1 MQRLT
6 NRRWLMRG
14 RTSFGL
20 TEEMVRADPSDAY
33 NGVRFQGVDLLRG
46 LAITMM
52 VAYHCCYDLA
62 WFGFVPWTRSD
73 MLTDSGWI
81 GWRSLIVISFLTIVG
96 FSLALSIVFKP
107 SWSDFGKRWAQIT
120 SAAMLVSL
128 ASYGFVGER
137 WIYFGIL
144 HFIAVATLLC
154 RLMLLRMKSVRW
166 IATLGFAAIIMG
178 LLFSTSAFDL
188 PPLNILGF
196 AARKPS
202 TDDFVPLFP
211 WIGVVLIGIAGG
223 LLWQAHGFKP
233 IAVLS
238 SLHAAVPTPLQ
249 KVLAGMG
256 RWSLTI
262 YLVHQPILIGVLAIA
277 AGAASCTVPSLIAQ
291 DRGVLLMPT
300 LLHLV
305 TIGLNSSPF
314 CPL

>member
-1 MQRLT
+1 
-6 NRRWLMRG
+6 
-14 RTSFGL
+14 
-20 TEEMVRADPSDAY
+20 
-33 NGVRFQGVDLLRG
+33 
-46 LAITMM
+46 MM

-62 WFGFVPWTRSD
+62 WFGFVQWD

-81 GWRSLIVISFLTIVG
+81 GWRSLIIVSFLTIVG
-96 FSLALSIVFKP
+96 FSLALSMVFKP
-107 SWSDFGKRWAQIT
+107 SWSDFWKRWAQVAG
-120 SAAMLVSL
+120 AATLVSL

-154 RLMLLRMKSVRW
+154 RLMLFRIASSRW

-178 LLFSTSAFDL
+178 LLFSTSAFDS

-202 TDDFVPLFP
+202 TADFVPLFP

-223 LLWQAHGFKP
+223 RLWQAHGFRP

-238 SLHAAVPTPLQ
+238 RLHAAVPTPLQ
-249 KVLAGMG
+249 KSLAGMG

-262 YLVHQPILIGVLAIA
+262 YLVHQPILIGVLGVA
-277 AGAASCTVPSLIAQ
+277 ADGAYP
-291 DRGVLLMPT
+291 
-300 LLHLV
+300 
-305 TIGLNSSPF
+305 N
-314 CPL
+314 

>member
-1 MQRLT
+1 
-6 NRRWLMRG
+6 MRG
-14 RTSFGL
+14 RSSFGV
-20 TEEMVRADPSDAY
+20 TEEMVRANPSYAY
-33 NGVRFQGVDLLRG
+33 NGARFQGVDLLRG

-62 WFGFVPWTRSD
+62 WFGFAPWTRYD

-81 GWRSLIVISFLTIVG
+81 GLRNLIVVSFLTIVG
-96 FSLALSIVFKP
+96 FSLALSTVLKP
-107 SWSDFGKRWAQIT
+107 SWSDLRRRWGQVAG
-120 SAAMLVSL
+120 AAMLVSL

-154 RLMLLRMKSVRW
+154 RLMLFRIVSALW
-166 IATLGFAAIIMG
+166 IATLGFAAIIIG
-178 LLFSTSAFDL
+178 LLFSTSTFDS

-196 AARKPS
+196 AAQKPS

-223 LLWQAHGFKP
+223 RLWQAHGFGP

-238 SLHAAVPTPLQ
+238 GLHAAVPTPLQ
-249 KVLAGMG
+249 RSLAGMG

-262 YLVHQPILIGVLAIA
+262 YLVHQPILIGLLGVVADA
-277 AGAASCTVPSLIAQ
+277 ACLDSRPL
-291 DRGVLLMPT
+291 
-300 LLHLV
+300 
-305 TIGLNSSPF
+305 

>member
-6 NRRWLMRG
+6 NRRWPMR
-14 RTSFGL
+14 RRSSFGV
-20 TEEMVRADPSDAY
+20 TEEMVRADPSYAY

-62 WFGFVPWTRSD
+62 WFGFVPWTRHD

-81 GWRSLIVISFLTIVG
+81 GWRSLIVVSFLTIVG

-107 SWSDFGKRWAQIT
+107 AWSDLRKRWAQIT
-120 SAAMLVSL
+120 GAAMLVSL

-154 RLMLLRMKSVRW
+154 RLMLFRIMSARW
-166 IATLGFAAIIMG
+166 IATLGFAAIVIG
-178 LLFSTSAFDL
+178 LLFSTSAFDS
-188 PPLNILGF
+188 PPLNIIGF
-196 AARKPS
+196 AAQKPS

-211 WIGVVLIGIAGG
+211 WIGIVLIGIAGG
-223 LLWQAHGFKP
+223 RLWQAHSFRP

-238 SLHAAVPTPLQ
+238 SLRTAVPTPLQ
-249 KVLAGMG
+249 RGLAGMG

-262 YLVHQPILIGVLAIA
+262 YLLHQPILIGVLGVA
-277 AGAASCTVPSLIAQ
+277 ADAAC
-291 DRGVLLMPT
+291 
-300 LLHLV
+300 
-305 TIGLNSSPF
+305 LNSK
-314 CPL
+314 PLYPL